1 MYSIVIAGGEG
12 RRLWPLSTP
21 EKPKPLLKAMKNKT
35 LLELTIERLLC
46 LSEKENIFV
55 VITQKMEDAVGEIL
69 SGFPK
74 ENIIV
79 EPVGKNTAPCIA
91 LAARKIHDK
100 DDKAV
105 IGVFPAD
112 HIILN
117 NDHFCDCVKQGEKI
131 ANRCDEL
138 VLLGR
143 QPGKAFPGYGYII
156 LGEEIV
162 SDNSIKYFYAKGFNE
177 KPDLETAEK
186 LMNEENILWN
196 SGIYIGKVKKF
207 IEEIRKYLPYEYDNI
222 DRFYNDYYGL
232 EKVYDSFASISFD
245 YSITENLNSF
255 IALSTYIERIDV
267 GNFNAFYDLWEK
279 DDQNNAVC
287 GEFLGV
293 ESKNNI
299 IYSDKKPIAAI
310 SINNIVVIDTDDGI
324 LICPRDKVFEIAKVK
339 EKWDIAN
346 NKFDNHHC

>member
-1 MYSIVIAGGEG
+1 MHSIVIAGGEG

-21 EKPKPLLKAMKNKT
+21 EKPKPLLKAIKNKT

-46 LSEKENIFV
+46 LTDKENIFV
-55 VITQKMEDAVGEIL
+55 VITQKMQDAVGEIL
-69 SGFPK
+69 SGFPE

-91 LAARKIHDK
+91 LAARKILDK

-117 NDHFCDCVKQGEKI
+117 NDHFSDCVKQGEKI
-131 ANRCDEL
+131 ANRYDEL

-143 QPGKAFPGYGYII
+143 QPEKAFPGYGYII

-162 SDNSIKYFYAKGFNE
+162 SDNSVKYFYAKGFNE
-177 KPDLETAEK
+177 KPDLETAKK
-186 LMNEENILWN
+186 LMKEEDILWN

-245 YSITENLNSF
+245 YSITENLNNF
-255 IALSTYIERIDV
+255 IVLSTYIERIDV

-279 DDQNNAVC
+279 DDQDNAVY

-299 IYSDKKPIAAI
+299 VYSEKKPIAAV

-324 LICPRDKVFEIAKVK
+324 LVCPRDKVFEVAKVK
-339 EKWDIAN
+339 EKWNKTINKLN
-346 NKFDNHHC
+346 NK